1 MHRIDKMPEKG
12 PFGEQFYP
20 YHHPMLNAAAPSNG
34 LILGGSEIHNLQM
47 HQQQQQARAAHVA
60 AMQATPQFSAASAAT
75 TGTTTSHS
83 ANGQSL
89 QMPSA
94 FAAFHHHT
102 PTSAAQ
108 YLWDTPPASFHHP
121 LSHG

>member
-1 MHRIDKMPEKG
+1 MHRLDKMPEKG
-12 PFGEQFYP
+12 PFGEQVQFYP

-34 LILGGSEIHNLQM
+34 LVLGGSEIHNLQM

-60 AMQATPQFSAASAAT
+60 AMQATPQFSSANTAAT

-83 ANGQSL
+83 ANGL
-89 QMPSA
+89 PSA
-94 FAAFHHHT
+94 FAAFHHT
-102 PTSAAQ
+102 PTAGAQ